1 MAVENSNS
9 LRWTGWN
16 VRVSLDMQ
24 GIRFRDRSFGSG
36 KSRAQAHVVSRS
48 DAGLTA
54 LQHSVAGAV
63 ANAAVKL
70 VVYPLDTWKSRL
82 QARHF
87 GALGDFAGMW
97 TVRSMYRGMMLK
109 LVLHSPYQA
118 LYMAAY
124 VHTRGQLLAAS
135 SLFGGSA
142 MTFVVAGATAEI
154 VGSLVRLP
162 MEVAKLRLQTGLY
175 QNSLDAFQDFCRKPS
190 SFYRHFVPQTL
201 MHDCIYSS
209 CSWMLFESARQK
221 LFQYRDCAHLQHHEN
236 LALGAAVGA
245 VSALVTTPFDVVRT
259 RIIAPGQDFASPV
272 LPMVR
277 SIWCREGARAFWR
290 GGTLRVAHVAPA
302 SGFYMFFYEAL
313 KLRILTWQ
321 K

>member
-1 MAVENSNS
+1 
-9 LRWTGWN
+9 
-16 VRVSLDMQ
+16 MQ
-24 GIRFRDRSFGSG
+24 GAKFRDRPLGPG
-36 KSRAQAHVVSRS
+36 KSQAQAHVVARS

-54 LQHSVAGAV
+54 FQHSAAGAA

-82 QARHF
+82 QARHL

-109 LVLHSPYQA
+109 LALHSPYQA
-118 LYMAAY
+118 LYMAVY
-124 VHTRGQLLAAS
+124 VHARGQLLAAPQ
-135 SLFGGSA
+135 LFGGNA

-175 QNSLDAFQDFCRKPS
+175 QNSLHAFQDFCRKPS

-201 MHDCIYSS
+201 MHDCIYSA
-209 CSWMLFESARQK
+209 CSWMFFESARQR
-221 LFQYRDCAHLQHHEN
+221 LFQYRDCAELQHHEN
-236 LALGAAVGA
+236 LMLGAAVGA
-245 VSALVTTPFDVVRT
+245 VSAWVTTPFDVVRT
-259 RIIAPGQDFASPV
+259 RIIAPGQGRSSPV

-277 SIWCREGARAFWR
+277 SIWCQEGAGAFWR
-290 GGTLRVAHVAPA
+290 GGTLRVAHVAPG

-313 KLRILTWQ
+313 KMRILTWQ
-321 K
+321 R